1 MVSSTARTAWSHVTT
16 NARAVMKSTSWSSK
30 TLTKKHRIKLSKTNT
45 TQLSGNNM
53 NVYEKLNIARKK
65 FHGIE
70 LKKSGHNKFAGYKYF
85 ELGDFII
92 PALDIFNEVGLTA
105 VISFG
110 KEEAIMVIVD
120 NEKPENRIIISSP
133 MSSAALK
140 GCHEVQN
147 LGAVQTYLRRYLW
160 VAALE
165 IVEHDALDSSPKLTE
180 EGVNKKGNAPVVTP
194 RGGIGE
200 NLPQDIKDFLTDLA
214 AGVTELVDQGKA
226 KEALALIDEQALE
239 ADQRVWLANQM
250 SSTVRSALKS
260 AKG

>member
-1 MVSSTARTAWSHVTT
+1 M
-16 NARAVMKSTSWSSK
+16 
-30 TLTKKHRIKLSKTNT
+30 
-45 TQLSGNNM
+45 TQLSGNKM
-53 NVYEKLNIARKK
+53 NVYQKLNVARDFFHKTRIKK
-65 FHGIE
+65 T
-70 LKKSGHNKFAGYKYF
+70 GHNKFANYYYF
-85 ELGDFII
+85 ELGDFLI
-92 PALDIFNEVGLTA
+92 PALEIFQRVGLTA

-110 KEEAIMVIVD
+110 KEEACMRIVD
-120 NEKPENRIIISSP
+120 NDKPSDIVVITSP
-133 MSSAALK
+133 MSTAALK

-180 EGVNKKGNAPVVTP
+180 EGVKKKGNAPVVTP

-200 NLPQDIKDFLTDLA
+200 DLPQDIKEFLTDLA

-250 SSTVRSALKS
+250 SSTVRSALKN

>member
-1 MVSSTARTAWSHVTT
+1 M
-16 NARAVMKSTSWSSK
+16 
-30 TLTKKHRIKLSKTNT
+30 
-45 TQLSGNNM
+45 TQQTGNEM
-53 NVYEKLNIARKK
+53 NVYQKLNAARES
-65 FHGIE
+65 FHQTK
-70 LKKSGHNKFAGYKYF
+70 LTKTGHNKFAGYKYF
-85 ELGDFII
+85 ELGDFLI
-92 PALDIFNEVGLTA
+92 PALNIFAEHGLA
-105 VISFG
+105 GVISFG
-110 KEEAIMVIVD
+110 KEEASMTIIDVY
-120 NEKPENRIIISSP
+120 KPEDRIVITSP

-165 IVEHDALDSSPKLTE
+165 IVEHDALDSSPKLTD
-180 EGVNKKGNAPVVTP
+180 EGIKKKGAGPVITP
-194 RGGIGE
+194 RGDIG
-200 NLPQDIKDFLTDLA
+200 NDLSQDIKEFLTDLA

-250 SSTVRSALKS
+250 SSTVRSALKN

>member
-1 MVSSTARTAWSHVTT
+1 M
-16 NARAVMKSTSWSSK
+16 
-30 TLTKKHRIKLSKTNT
+30 
-45 TQLSGNNM
+45 TQQSGNNM
-53 NVYEKLNIARKK
+53 NVYHKLNLARKK

-92 PALDIFNEVGLTA
+92 PALEIFNEVGLTGI
-105 VISFG
+105 ISFG
-110 KEEAIMVIVD
+110 KEEASLTIID
-120 NEKPENRIIISSP
+120 YDKPEDRIIISSP
-133 MSSAALK
+133 MSTAALK

-180 EGVNKKGNAPVVTP
+180 EGVKKKGNAPVVTP

-200 NLPQDIKDFLTDLA
+200 DLPQDIKDFLTELA

-226 KEALALIDEQALE
+226 KEGLAMIDEQALE

-250 SSTVRSALKS
+250 SSTVRSALKN

>member
-1 MVSSTARTAWSHVTT
+1 
-16 NARAVMKSTSWSSK
+16 
-30 TLTKKHRIKLSKTNT
+30 
-45 TQLSGNNM
+45 M
-53 NVYEKLNIARKK
+53 NVYQKLNVARKK
-65 FHGIE
+65 FHGVE

-110 KEEAIMVIVD
+110 KETAFMRIIN
-120 NEKPENRIIISSP
+120 NEKAEEMILIESP
-133 MSSAALK
+133 MSTAALK

-165 IVEHDALDSSPKLTE
+165 IVEHDAIDSSDKVTD
-180 EGVNKKGNAPVVTP
+180 EGIKKKGNAPVVTP
-194 RGGIGE
+194 RGGIGDD
-200 NLPQDIKDFLTDLA
+200 LPQDIKDFLIDLA
-214 AGVTELVDQGKA
+214 SGVTELVGQGKA

-250 SSTVRSALKS
+250 PSTVRSALKN